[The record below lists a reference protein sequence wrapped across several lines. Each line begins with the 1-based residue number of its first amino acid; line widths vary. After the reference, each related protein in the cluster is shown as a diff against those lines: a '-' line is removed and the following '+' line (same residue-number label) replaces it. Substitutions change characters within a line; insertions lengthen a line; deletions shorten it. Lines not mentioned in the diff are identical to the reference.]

1 MANPFEKWLSYEDKE
16 HIKVVNW
23 IKGNLPNVI
32 SFHVPNEGKKSPFE
46 RYKASIMGILK
57 GCPDFIILH
66 PKHSEIKKDS
76 NGIEYKELLY
86 NGLMIEL
93 KAPEHNRIITKGK
106 NEGKITKSKGKLS
119 KEQENLL
126 KRLNKIKYKAECCFG
141 AEEAIKEI
149 KNYFNIK

>member
-1 MANPFEKWLSYEDKE
+1 MNPFEKWLTYEDKE
-16 HIKVVNW
+16 HVKVVNW
-23 IKGNLPNVI
+23 LKENLPNI
-32 SFHVPNEGKKSPFE
+32 IAFHVPNEGKKSAFE

-66 PKHSEIKKDS
+66 PKHSEPKKDEFG
-76 NGIEYKELLY
+76 NVYKELQY

-93 KAPEHNRIITKGK
+93 KAPEHERVVKKGK
-106 NEGKITKSKGKLS
+106 NIGKITISKGKLS
-119 KEQENLL
+119 EEQKDLL

>member
-1 MANPFEKWLSYEDKE
+1 MNPFEKWLTYEDKE
-16 HIKVVNW
+16 HVKVVNW
-23 IKGNLPNVI
+23 LKENLPNVI
-32 SFHVPNEGKKSPFE
+32 AFHVPNEGKKSAFE

-66 PKHSEIKKDS
+66 PKHSEPKKDEFG
-76 NGIEYKELLY
+76 NVYKELQY

-93 KAPEHNRIITKGK
+93 KAPEHERVVKKGK
-106 NEGKITKSKGKLS
+106 NIGKITISKGKLS
-119 KEQENLL
+119 EEQEDLL

>member
-1 MANPFEKWLSYEDKE
+1 MNPFEKWLTYEDKE
-16 HIKVVNW
+16 HVKVVSW
-23 IKGNLPNVI
+23 LKENLPNVI
-32 SFHVPNEGKKSPFE
+32 AFHVPNEGKKSAFE

-57 GCPDFIILH
+57 GCPDFIILY
-66 PKHSEIKKDS
+66 PKHSEPKKDEFG
-76 NGIEYKELLY
+76 NVYKELQY

-93 KAPEHNRIITKGK
+93 KAQEHERVVKKGK
-106 NEGKITKSKGKLS
+106 NIGKITISKGKLS
-119 KEQENLL
+119 KEQEDLL